1 MQERDAWVA
10 AAGSRRA
17 LALAVTTSGRS
28 GAYEARVDT
37 RARKNRHADGNS
49 IKKHSIIDDF
59 ASKFNHEKID
69 TPKLIASKSTPKS
82 MILRRNSATKK
93 STRRW

>member
-1 MQERDAWVA
+1 MSQ
-10 AAGSRRA
+10 RA

-49 IKKHSIIDDF
+49 IEKHSIIDDF
-59 ASKFNHEKID
+59 ASKFNHEKIG
-69 TPKLIASKSTPKS
+69 TPMVIASKSMS
-82 MILRRNSATKK
+82 
-93 STRRW
+93 